1 MFGFIFK
8 KIFGSK
14 NDRYLRRLRPI
25 VARINALEPQMQEL
39 ADEDFAQRMAEYRQQ
54 VQAGERTLDDLLPE
68 VFALV
73 REASRRVMGMRH
85 YDVQLVGGIVLH
97 RGKIA
102 EMKTGEGKTLVATL
116 PVALN
121 ALSGKGVHVV
131 TVNDYLATRDAQW
144 MGKLYNFLGLSVGVI
159 VNGLDDQARK
169 EAYGADI
176 TYGTNNEFGFDYLRD
191 NMKFYATQLVQRG
204 HNFAIVDEVDSI
216 LIDEARTPLIISG
229 ASDESVGMY
238 RAMDQIVRQLG
249 PEAVRILPGVSS
261 LQQACARLGL
271 PWHDVICLSLH
282 GRDDLTPLH
291 TAVHRQRPISLLTD
305 ARMTP
310 DLLARHLLDRGVD
323 WFAMHVFE
331 HMGSDGAQE
340 HHLTL
345 AEAAAARFGAVC
357 TVLLTPA
364 GEMRRPHP
372 GLLPAELRHED
383 GLLTKPAVRA
393 AALALLRPEPRHT
406 VWDLGAGSGS
416 VALEAACLAHEGRVV
431 AVERTP
437 SRALDIQENRRRFG
451 AASVDVCLGTVP
463 QCLPRLPD
471 PHRVFIGGG
480 LSGDG
485 AHNLLEQVCRRLL
498 PGGRLVVSCILLDT
512 LARCRAFFEG
522 PGWPAE
528 VMQIQSAQ
536 SRPLGQDIFLAAAN
550 PVFLLAVDKPEQEKD
565 ED

>member
-1 MFGFIFK
+1 M
-8 KIFGSK
+8 
-14 NDRYLRRLRPI
+14 L
-25 VARINALEPQMQEL
+25 ARISHLRAGGKKVVVL
-39 ADEDFAQRMAEYRQQ
+39 ADGDPLFY
-54 VQAGERTLDDLLPE
+54 GIGTTLL
-68 VFALV
+68 
-73 REASRRVMGMRH
+73 
-85 YDVQLVGGIVLH
+85 
-97 RGKIA
+97 
-102 EMKTGEGKTLVATL
+102 
-116 PVALN
+116 
-121 ALSGKGVHVV
+121 
-131 TVNDYLATRDAQW
+131 
-144 MGKLYNFLGLSVGVI
+144 
-159 VNGLDDQARK
+159 
-169 EAYGADI
+169 
-176 TYGTNNEFGFDYLRD
+176 
-191 NMKFYATQLVQRG
+191 
-204 HNFAIVDEVDSI
+204 
-216 LIDEARTPLIISG
+216 
-229 ASDESVGMY
+229 
-238 RAMDQIVRQLG
+238 RQLG

-331 HMGSDGAQE
+331 HMGSDGEQE

-471 PHRVFIGGG
+471 PHRIFIGGG

-512 LARCRAFFEG
+512 MARCRAFFEG
-522 PGWPAE
+522 LGWPAE